1 MKGSILVISGPSG
14 SGKSTLL
21 KKLLGDL
28 DNVYFSISTTTRA
41 KRENEIDGVNY
52 HFISKD
58 EFKKG
63 IKNNEFLEWAKV
75 HKNFYGTSISPVLKA
90 LSESK
95 VIIFDIDVQGYKLA
109 KKQFGD
115 VMTSV
120 FISTPSRKVL
130 KKRLKNRNTES
141 KESLEE
147 RIKNAISEMKQVHKY
162 DYYITNDNID
172 KAYKQLLCIAKISQ
186 LKSKCFDA
194 EVLLKCW
201 KNNKKR
207 SNNGT

>member
-21 KKLLGDL
+21 KRLLKDL
-28 DNVYFSISTTTRA
+28 DNVYFSLSSTTRA
-41 KRENEIDGVNY
+41 KRENETDGVNY

-75 HKNFYGTSISPVLKA
+75 HGNFYGTSISPVLNA

-95 VIIFDIDVQGYKLA
+95 IVVFDIDVQGFKIA
-109 KKQFGD
+109 KKQFSD
-115 VMTSV
+115 VITSV
-120 FISTPSRKVL
+120 FVSTPSKKEL
-130 KKRLKNRNTES
+130 KKRLKDRNTES

-147 RIKNAISEMKQVHKY
+147 RIKNAITEMKQIHKY
-162 DYYITNDNID
+162 DYYITNDNIE
-172 KAYKQLLCIAKISQ
+172 KAYKQLLCIAKVSQ

-194 EVLLKCW
+194 EVLLKYW
-201 KNNKKR
+201 KKNKTKE
-207 SNNGT
+207 